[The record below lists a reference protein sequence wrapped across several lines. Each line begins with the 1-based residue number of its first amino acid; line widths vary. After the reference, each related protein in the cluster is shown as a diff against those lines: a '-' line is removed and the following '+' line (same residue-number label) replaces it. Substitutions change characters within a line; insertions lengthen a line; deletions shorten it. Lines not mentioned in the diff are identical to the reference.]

1 MDALRTLY
9 PQIVTTLDD
18 KAFDADGNEVV
29 YDQEAVIAKYNEM
42 QAEAEAAKQTGIAKL
57 SALGLTD
64 AEIKALTGN

>member
-18 KAFDADGNEVV
+18 KAFDVDGNEVE
-29 YDQEAVIAKYNEM
+29 YDAEAVLAKAEEL
-42 QAEAEAAKQTGIAKL
+42 QAAAATAKQTGIAKL